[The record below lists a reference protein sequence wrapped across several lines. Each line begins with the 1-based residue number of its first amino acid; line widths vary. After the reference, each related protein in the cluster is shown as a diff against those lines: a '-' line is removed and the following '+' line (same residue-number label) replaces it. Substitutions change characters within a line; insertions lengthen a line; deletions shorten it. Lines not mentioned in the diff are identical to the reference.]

1 MTDLTTVLIDVAESL
16 EEGVAIFA
24 PDGRSLYC
32 NPAYRSIATAV
43 RDAAPGTIRMVDPGR
58 RVRVHRRRTAGGLTV
73 VTVVDVRERPELHV
87 AA

>member
-1 MTDLTTVLIDVAESL
+1 MADLTTVLIDVAESL

-32 NPAYRSIATAV
+32 NPAYRAVAAAV
-43 RDAAPGTIRMVDPGR
+43 RDAPPGALRMVDPGR
-58 RVRVHRRRTAGGLTV
+58 RVRVHRRRTTGGLTV
-73 VTVVDVRERPELHV
+73 VTVVDVRERPELSV

>member
-43 RDAAPGTIRMVDPGR
+43 RDAGPGAERLVEPGR

-73 VTVVDVRERPELHV
+73 VTVVDVREPRPLKV